1 MVSVCVSLDVPG
13 SCEDDSISEPC
24 FICFFFGHFI
34 CFSPAL
40 YPGFLLDV
48 SKDSNSNSPV
58 KLQSHFRWVR
68 VSVPGEPL
76 NGSVNTSDAV

>member
-24 FICFFFGHFI
+24 FI